1 MGREP
6 ITRFNTFQ
14 HTSTHL
20 GVPALRS
27 LWFLILLSTLFLH
40 IKKKPLIFG
49 CAGFSLLCMGSSLVA
64 VRGLL
69 TVVASP
75 VVEQALG
82 AWASVVAAHGLSSC
96 APGLWS
102 TGLVVVVHG
111 FCHVHL
117 RSSCTG
123 DQTQVSCTGRKILYN

>member
-1 MGREP
+1 MGY
-6 ITRFNTFQ
+6 
-14 HTSTHL
+14 
-20 GVPALRS
+20 
-27 LWFLILLSTLFLH
+27 
-40 IKKKPLIFG
+40 
-49 CAGFSLLCMGSSLVA
+49 SLVA

-117 RSSCTG
+117 RSSCTR
-123 DQTQVSCTGRKILYN
+123 DQTQVSCTGRRILYN